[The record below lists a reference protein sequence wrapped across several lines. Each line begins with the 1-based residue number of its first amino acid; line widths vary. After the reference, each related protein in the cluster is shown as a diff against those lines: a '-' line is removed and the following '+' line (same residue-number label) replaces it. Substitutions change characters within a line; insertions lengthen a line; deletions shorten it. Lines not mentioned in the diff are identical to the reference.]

1 MQGPIPSDCHAIA
14 VHIQRLL
21 DETLDRH
28 ASGSEV
34 ERVQALV
41 DTLRAELRRVSVT
54 DRAPTLAAL
63 RALNPEPEL
72 FSPRAPQAPT
82 LRELEL
88 EAEVEQLRAALVEQ
102 PLASTA
108 TPGETERALVRA
120 LVGSG
125 RDLDELLVD
134 PAMASRAASVAR
146 SLVEFTERLG
156 RVFLG
161 AIAETDHTMAGRIRG
176 LVTDVVLGRAE
187 PDVLADAF
195 EHVFR
200 QIGGQILAF
209 REACETGARDLLKQL
224 GPAAIEAEVARAGTG
239 VGRRFFF
246 HKECWE
252 LFGQRHEVLRSSDEL
267 FETYFNGP
275 YRGALLRQAQ
285 GRPGGDRS

>member
-1 MQGPIPSDCHAIA
+1 
-14 VHIQRLL
+14 IQRLL

-41 DTLRAELRRVSVT
+41 DTLRAELRSVSVT

-102 PLASTA
+102 PPASTA
-108 TPGETERALVRA
+108 TSGETERTLVRA
-120 LVGSG
+120 LVGPG

-134 PAMASRAASVAR
+134 PAMASRGASVAR

-161 AIAETDHTMAGRIRG
+161 AIAEADHTMA
-176 LVTDVVLGRAE
+176 
-187 PDVLADAF
+187 
-195 EHVFR
+195 
-200 QIGGQILAF
+200 
-209 REACETGARDLLKQL
+209 
-224 GPAAIEAEVARAGTG
+224 
-239 VGRRFFF
+239 
-246 HKECWE
+246 
-252 LFGQRHEVLRSSDEL
+252 
-267 FETYFNGP
+267 
-275 YRGALLRQAQ
+275 
-285 GRPGGDRS
+285 

>member
-1 MQGPIPSDCHAIA
+1 MA
-14 VHIQRLL
+14 VRIQRLL

-28 ASGSEV
+28 ASGSEG

-41 DTLRAELRRVSVT
+41 DTLRAELRNVSVT

-88 EAEVEQLRAALVEQ
+88 EAEVEQLRAALVEH
-102 PLASTA
+102 PPASTA

-176 LVTDVVLGRAE
+176 LVTDVVLRRAE
-187 PDVLADAF
+187 PDVLTDAF
-195 EHVFR
+195 ESVFR

-239 VGRRFFF
+239 VGRRLFF

>member
-1 MQGPIPSDCHAIA
+1 MA
-14 VHIQRLL
+14 VRIQRLL

-34 ERVQALV
+34 ERVHALV
-41 DTLRAELRRVSVT
+41 DTLRVELRGVAVS
-54 DRAPTLAAL
+54 DRAPILAAL
-63 RALNPEPEL
+63 RALNPEPDL
-72 FSPRAPQAPT
+72 LGSRAPPALT
-82 LRELEL
+82 VRELEL
-88 EAEVEQLRAALVEQ
+88 EAEVERLRAVLVEQ
-102 PLASTA
+102 PLVPATA
-108 TPGETERALVRA
+108 PGETERALVQA

-125 RDLDELLVD
+125 RDVDALLVD

-161 AIAETDHTMAGRIRG
+161 AIAEADHTMAGRVRG
-176 LVTDVVLGRAE
+176 LVTDVVVGRAE

-195 EHVFR
+195 ESIFR
-200 QIGGQILAF
+200 QIGGQLLAF
-209 REACETGARDLLKQL
+209 REACEIAARDLLKQL

-252 LFGQRHEVLRSSDEL
+252 LFAQRHEVLRSSDEL

-285 GRPGGDRS
+285 GRRGGDQS